1 MSRVL
6 TLDLALGLALAAP
19 ATARRGTDVLKRYC
33 SGDAVTFCGD
43 LDPGGKEMKAC
54 FIRHR
59 AELSKG
65 CGRAIDAYRAKGGR

>member
-19 ATARRGTDVLKRYC
+19 ATARRGTDVLKHYC

-54 FIRHR
+54 FI
-59 AELSKG
+59 
-65 CGRAIDAYRAKGGR
+65 